1 MIQLT
6 ESLIDYRQLTE
17 SVRSTRAGA
26 VVLFLGTVR
35 ELTGDVR
42 TSSLFYEAFTEMAIA
57 SLQDLEAE
65 ARSRYSLTDV
75 AISHR
80 TGRLLPGEVSVAIAV
95 SSPHRNEA
103 FEAGRW
109 LIDTLKARVPVWKQ
123 EQFSDGRS
131 EWIHP
136 DGQQNLECQP
146 HAE

>member
-1 MIQLT
+1 
-6 ESLIDYRQLTE
+6 
-17 SVRSTRAGA
+17 
-26 VVLFLGTVR
+26 
-35 ELTGDVR
+35 
-42 TSSLFYEAFTEMAIA
+42 
-57 SLQDLEAE
+57 AE

-123 EQFSDGRS
+123 EQFSDGRT

-136 DGQQNLECQP
+136 DGQTSVECQQ